1 MRRQRLV
8 TVPYGITEPTLMKLR
23 TDVLPA
29 KQVYTVLA
37 NERRRRALE
46 QLGSVGGV
54 VTVHE
59 LSALVAG
66 RETGENPPPKRCRES
81 VYTSLVQTHLP
92 KLEELGVIE
101 YNREG
106 QTIEVSRH
114 ARDVA
119 LYTEVVASAGVTWSE
134 LYRALGVV
142 SLTVLLAALL
152 DVPLVS
158 AVDPV
163 LLTSLALA
171 LFAAASA
178 YQLWINRFSV
188 FRQLRVRRSGA
199 SRLRR
204 RG

>member
-1 MRRQRLV
+1 
-8 TVPYGITEPTLMKLR
+8 MKLR
-23 TDVLPA
+23 SDILPA
-29 KQVYTVLA
+29 EQVYAILA
-37 NERRRRALE
+37 NERRRRALK

-59 LSALVAG
+59 LSALIAG
-66 RETGENPPPKRCRES
+66 RETGESPPPKRCRES

-101 YNREG
+101 YDRES
-106 QTIEVSRH
+106 QTVEVSRH

-142 SLTVLLAALL
+142 SLSVLLAALL
-152 DVPLVS
+152 GVPLVS
-158 AVDPV
+158 AVDPI
-163 LLTSLALA
+163 LLTSIALA

-178 YQLWINRFSV
+178 YQLWVNRFSV
-188 FRQLRVRRSGA
+188 LRQLRAGGSGA
-199 SRLRR
+199 LGLRR
-204 RG
+204 RD

>member
-1 MRRQRLV
+1 
-8 TVPYGITEPTLMKLR
+8 MKLR

-29 KQVYTVLA
+29 EQVYSILA

-54 VTVHE
+54 VTVHD
-59 LSALVAG
+59 LSELVAG
-66 RETGENPPPKRCRES
+66 RETGESPPPKRCRES

-92 KLEELGVIE
+92 KLEEVGVVE
-101 YNREG
+101 YDRET
-106 QTIEVSRH
+106 QTIELSRH

-119 LYTEVVASAGVTWSE
+119 LYTEIVAKGGVTWSE
-134 LYRALGVV
+134 LYRALGVA

-163 LLTSLALA
+163 LWTSLALGA
-171 LFAAASA
+171 FAVASA
-178 YQLWINRFSV
+178 AQLWVNRFSV
-188 FRQLRVRRSGA
+188 LRQLR
-199 SRLRR
+199 LR
-204 RG
+204 

>member
-1 MRRQRLV
+1 
-8 TVPYGITEPTLMKLR
+8 MKLR

-29 KQVYTVLA
+29 EQVYAILA

-59 LSALVAG
+59 LSELVAG
-66 RETGENPPPKRCRES
+66 RETGESPPPKRCRES

-92 KLEELGVIE
+92 KLEEVGVVE
-101 YNREG
+101 YDRET
-106 QTIEVSRH
+106 QTIELSRH

-119 LYTEVVASAGVTWSE
+119 LYTEIVAKGGVTWSE
-134 LYRALGVV
+134 LYRALGVA

-163 LLTSLALA
+163 LWTSLALGAFA
-171 LFAAASA
+171 LTGA
-178 YQLWINRFSV
+178 YQLWVNRFSV
-188 FRQLRVRRSGA
+188 LRQLRIGRNGLLSRRRS
-199 SRLRR
+199 
-204 RG
+204 

>member
-1 MRRQRLV
+1 
-8 TVPYGITEPTLMKLR
+8 MKLR

-29 KQVYTVLA
+29 EQVYAILA

-46 QLGSVGGV
+46 QLGGIGGV

-66 RETGENPPPKRCRES
+66 QETGESPPPKRCRES

-101 YNREG
+101 YDRG
-106 QTIEVSRH
+106 TQTIEMSRH

-119 LYTEVVASAGVTWSE
+119 LYTEVVASVGVTWSE
-134 LYRALGVV
+134 LYRALGVA

-152 DVPLVS
+152 GVPLVS

-171 LFAAASA
+171 LFAVASA

-188 FRQLRVRRSGA
+188 FRQLRVGRGGA
-199 SRLRR
+199 PGRR
-204 RG
+204 RD

>member
-1 MRRQRLV
+1 
-8 TVPYGITEPTLMKLR
+8 
-23 TDVLPA
+23 
-29 KQVYTVLA
+29 VYTILA

-66 RETGENPPPKRCRES
+66 HERPARARRRSAVAS

-101 YNREG
+101 YDRET

-152 DVPLVS
+152 GVPLVS
-158 AVDPV
+158 AIDPV

-188 FRQLRVRRSGA
+188 LRQLRAGRSA
-199 SRLRR
+199 TLRLRR
-204 RG
+204 RAAEATCDFATFRCYL

>member
-1 MRRQRLV
+1 
-8 TVPYGITEPTLMKLR
+8 MKLR
-23 TDVLPA
+23 SDILPA
-29 KQVYTVLA
+29 EQVYAVLA

-46 QLGSVGGV
+46 QLGAVGGV

-59 LSALVAG
+59 LSTLVAD
-66 RETGENPPPKRCRES
+66 RETGESPAPKRCRES

-92 KLEELGVIE
+92 KLEDLGVVT
-101 YNREG
+101 YDREM
-106 QTIEVSRH
+106 QTIELSRH
-114 ARDVA
+114 ARDVS
-119 LYTEVVASAGVTWSE
+119 LYTEIIAKGGVTWSE

-163 LLTSLALA
+163 LWTSLFLA
-171 LFAAASA
+171 SFAAAGA

-188 FRQLRVRRSGA
+188 VRQLRA
-199 SRLRR
+199 LR
-204 RG
+204 

>member
-1 MRRQRLV
+1 
-8 TVPYGITEPTLMKLR
+8 MKLR
-23 TDVLPA
+23 TDLLPA
-29 KQVYTVLA
+29 EQVYTILA

-66 RETGENPPPKRCRES
+66 HETGESPPPKRCRES

-101 YNREG
+101 YDRET

-152 DVPLVS
+152 GVHLVS
-158 AVDPV
+158 AIDPV

-188 FRQLRVRRSGA
+188 LRQLRAGRSA
-199 SRLRR
+199 TLRLRR